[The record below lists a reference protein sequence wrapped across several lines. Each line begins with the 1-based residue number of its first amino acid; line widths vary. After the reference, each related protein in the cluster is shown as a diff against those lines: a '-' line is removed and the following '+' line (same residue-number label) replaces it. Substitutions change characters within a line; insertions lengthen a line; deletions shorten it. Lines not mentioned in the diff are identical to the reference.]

1 MHGLLKI
8 DNMKIPIRQ
17 DIIVL
22 PVDSKKRTIGF
33 MIKEKIG
40 ICVINTNAICE
51 SSTPFG
57 DIDWSEVKWEI

>member
-51 SSTPFG
+51 S
-57 DIDWSEVKWEI
+57 